1 MKLPILSSDEIIKVL
16 KKEGFNAT
24 RQKGS
29 HIALHKKTENGF
41 RLVVVAQGKD
51 VPIGTLRD
59 ILRKAGIS
67 RERFFELLHV

>member
-1 MKLPILSSDEIIKVL
+1 MKLPILSSDEIIKIL
-16 KKEGFNAT
+16 KKEGFNIV

-29 HIALHKKTENGF
+29 HVSLHKKTGAGF

-59 ILRKAGIS
+59 VIRKAGIN
-67 RERFFELLHV
+67 RERFFELLKS